1 MEHMIQVDYSALSDA
16 QLDALIDGTNTHLLR
31 LLTGAQSGTIGAT
44 RAFPT
49 ARTGELQPVRPA
61 LPQEQPADAS
71 DDKIVTTQVKFL
83 SDPLSALLAFVS
95 TDRGDTVGD
104 MFILGQFGQAGSGF

>member
-31 LLTGAQSGTIGAT
+31 LLTGAQSGTIGDS
-44 RAFPT
+44 RAFT
-49 ARTGELQPVRPA
+49 MARIGELQAVLTA
-61 LPQEQPADAS
+61 LSQE
-71 DDKIVTTQVKFL
+71 KRG
-83 SDPLSALLAFVS
+83 
-95 TDRGDTVGD
+95 RGDTVGD